1 MEMEQA
7 LIIESVSIEKNP
19 AILADPLVAEIQLCR
34 NAPIDARIN
43 IDLILD
49 IAMVWY

>member
-7 LIIESVSIEKNP
+7 LKIESVGLENNP
-19 AILADPLVAEIQLCR
+19 ALLADPLFAEIQLSH
-34 NAPIDARIN
+34 NTPIDARIN